1 MMSEFFHVVN
11 FKRNQ
16 ILRKLEKRG
25 KRVVILY
32 TSYKK
37 RAFANKIKLFLV
49 ESVSQETIF
58 FFCVIKLITPSSEF
72 FLSSSLTQ

>member
-16 ILRKLEKRG
+16 IVRKLEKRG

-37 RAFANKIKLFLV
+37 RAFAKTLIKTV
-49 ESVSQETIF
+49 
-58 FFCVIKLITPSSEF
+58 
-72 FLSSSLTQ
+72 LS